1 MRKNPSHFPGFIP
14 TQFQQNENE
23 IFVYLAEGKRISF
36 FGEIMY
42 DKGTTERAPRSENEG
57 GKIPCGNS

>member
-42 DKGTTERAPRSENEG
+42 DKDTTERAPRSEN
-57 GKIPCGNS
+57 